1 MIKPGLFF
9 CWIAISIALL
19 RASEECCSKEIKENE
34 QQQDVEENVEE
45 KKKITEED
53 YKGELL

>member
-34 QQQDVEENVEE
+34 QQQDVEE